1 VQSADSL
8 GIEADKPPR
17 PSLRELAG
25 LFRYV
30 VPWRGRFVAAMA
42 ASFLSMSFGL
52 LFPYL
57 VGNLLDAAIPSIKQP
72 RLPPWMRDVDRVA
85 LFLAGSLAV
94 QAVLAFFSSYS
105 FNKVGESAVV
115 ALRRDLYGRLIALP
129 MRFFGE
135 HRVGE
140 LSSRLS
146 NDLAQIQDTLTFTCA
161 QAIRQTMLLCGGIAL
176 IAMTSLRLS
185 LVMISSFPVLMLLGW
200 MFGRRIRKLSRT
212 AQDRL
217 AETATV
223 VEETLQGIANVK
235 AFGNEQY
242 EARRYAAGLDSFLTI
257 VLKSA
262 RLRAGLIS
270 FIIVGI
276 FGSIVLVMWY
286 GARLLQAGE
295 LTHGELTRFVLSTI
309 FVGGSVSSFAEI
321 FSQIQKTLG
330 ATQRVRELLEEP
342 REVLG
347 RDSTPC
353 RPSEEDTVANDKP
366 DGAILGPHGVR
377 SLPRLLGAVAFDRIS
392 FRYPSRPDLPVL
404 RDLSLEAK
412 PGERIALIG
421 PSGAGKSTI
430 VALLLR
436 FYEPDSGRILL
447 DGKPADSFDLETV
460 RGNMALVPQEV
471 LLFGG
476 SIRENIA
483 YGRPGASDDEV
494 RDAAAR
500 AHCVEFIDRFPEG
513 FATLVGER
521 GVKLSG
527 GQRQRIAIARAL
539 LRDPAILILDE
550 ATSSLDSESEQLI
563 QRALATLL
571 ENRTAFI
578 IAHRLSTIRQCDRI
592 YVIENGTVTE
602 SGAHDELIARD
613 NGTYRRLS
621 KLQFTQ

>member
-1 VQSADSL
+1 MSATT
-8 GIEADKPPR
+8 EAKP
-17 PSLRELAG
+17 SYRELAG

-30 VPWRGRFVAAMA
+30 RPWRRRFFLAML
-42 ASFLSMSFGL
+42 ASFVSMGFGL

-57 VGNLLDAAIPSIKQP
+57 VGNLLDAAIPSVKVP
-72 RLPPWMRDVDRVA
+72 ALPSWMRDVNSVA
-85 LFLAGSLAV
+85 LFLAGSLTI
-94 QAVLAFFSSYS
+94 QAALTFFSSFS

-115 ALRRDLYGRLIALP
+115 ALRRDLYSRLISLP

-146 NDLAQIQDTLTFTCA
+146 NDLAQIQDTLTFTFA
-161 QAIRQTMLLCGGIAL
+161 QAIRQTMLLVGGIGL
-176 IAMTSLRLS
+176 IAATSLRLS
-185 LVMISSFPVLMLLGW
+185 LVMISSFPVLMLLGVL
-200 MFGRRIRKLSRT
+200 FGRRIRKLSRT

-217 AETATV
+217 AETATI

-235 AFGNEQY
+235 AFGNERH
-242 EARRYAAGLDSFLTI
+242 ETERYAAGLDGFLKI

-262 RLRAGLIS
+262 KLRAGLIS

-286 GARLLQAGE
+286 GARLMQAGV

-321 FSQIQKTLG
+321 FTQIQKTLG
-330 ATQRVRELLEEP
+330 ATQRVRELLAEEP
-342 REVLG
+342 EEGFQISDFRFQISENP
-347 RDSTPC
+347 RATDSQNLK
-353 RPSEEDTVANDKP
+353 SEFKNLKF
-366 DGAILGPHGVR
+366 L
-377 SLPRLLGAVAFDRIS
+377 SGAVVFDRVS

-404 RDLSLEAK
+404 RELSLAAK
-412 PGERIALIG
+412 TGERIALVG

-430 VALLLR
+430 VSLLLR
-436 FYEPDSGRILL
+436 FYEPDAGRILFNGRPAADL
-447 DGKPADSFDLETV
+447 DLHSV
-460 RGNMALVPQEV
+460 RGNMAIVPQEV

-483 YGRPGASDDEV
+483 YGRPGAGDDEI
-494 RDAAAR
+494 RDAAVR
-500 AHCVEFIDRFPEG
+500 ANCVEFIDRFPER
-513 FATLVGER
+513 FETLVGER

-563 QRALATLL
+563 QSALTALL

-578 IAHRLSTIRQCDRI
+578 VAHRLSTIRQCDRI
-592 YVIENGTVTE
+592 YVIEGGTVTE
-602 SGAHDELIARD
+602 SGTHEELIVREG
-613 NGTYRRLS
+613 GTYRRLAQ
-621 KLQFTQ
+621 LQFTH

>member
-1 VQSADSL
+1 MPADP
-8 GIEADKPPR
+8 KP
-17 PSLRELAG
+17 SYRELAG

-30 VPWRGRFVAAMA
+30 RPWRGRFIAAMF
-42 ASFLSMSFGL
+42 ASFVSMGFGL
-52 LFPYL
+52 MFPYL
-57 VGNLLDAAIPSIKQP
+57 VGNLLDAAVPSVKVP
-72 RLPPWMRDVDRVA
+72 RLPPWMRDVNQVA
-85 LFLAGSLAV
+85 LFLAGSLAA
-94 QAVLAFFSSYS
+94 QAALTFFSSFS
-105 FNKVGESAVV
+105 FVKVGESAVV
-115 ALRRDLYGRLIALP
+115 ALRRDLYSRLISLP

-161 QAIRQTMLLCGGIAL
+161 QAIRQTMLLVGGIGL
-176 IAMTSLRLS
+176 IAATSLRLS
-185 LVMISSFPVLMLLGW
+185 LVMISSFPVLMLLGVL
-200 MFGRRIRKLSRT
+200 FGRRIRKLSRT

-217 AETATV
+217 AETSTI

-235 AFGNEQY
+235 AFGNESHETQ
-242 EARRYAAGLDSFLTI
+242 RYAAGLDGFLRI

-270 FIIVGI
+270 FVIIGI

-286 GARLLQAGE
+286 GARLMQAGQ

-321 FSQIQKTLG
+321 FTQLQKTLG
-330 ATQRVRELLEEP
+330 ATQRVRELLEEIP
-342 REVLG
+342 EPGL
-347 RDSTPC
+347 
-353 RPSEEDTVANDKP
+353 
-366 DGAILGPHGVR
+366 AITNPPE
-377 SLPRLLGAVAFDRIS
+377 SPAPPRLSGAVTFDAVS

-404 RDLSLEAK
+404 RELSLEAR
-412 PGERIALIG
+412 PGERIALVG

-430 VALLLR
+430 VSLLLR
-436 FYEPDSGRILL
+436 FYEPDAGRILL
-447 DGKPADSFDLETV
+447 DGQPAGDLDLRTV
-460 RGNMALVPQEV
+460 RGNMAIVPQEV

-476 SIRENIA
+476 SIRDNIA
-483 YGRPGASDDEV
+483 YGRPAATDEEI
-494 RDAAAR
+494 RHAAAR

-563 QRALATLL
+563 QSALATLL

-578 IAHRLSTIRQCDRI
+578 VAHRLSTIRQCDRI
-592 YVIENGTVTE
+592 YVIEAGAVIE
-602 SGAHDELIARD
+602 SGPHEELIAREG
-613 NGTYRRLS
+613 GTYRRLAE
-621 KLQFTQ
+621 LQFTN

>member
-1 VQSADSL
+1 MPATT
-8 GIEADKPPR
+8 EPKP
-17 PSLRELAG
+17 SYRELAG

-30 VPWRGRFVAAMA
+30 RPWRRRFILAML
-42 ASFLSMSFGL
+42 ASFISMGFGL

-57 VGNLLDAAIPSIKQP
+57 VGNLLDAAVPSVKVP
-72 RLPPWMRDVDRVA
+72 ALPPWMRDVNHVA
-85 LFLAGSLAV
+85 LFLAGSLTV
-94 QAVLAFFSSYS
+94 QAALTFFSSYS

-115 ALRRDLYGRLIALP
+115 ALRRDLYSRLISLP

-140 LSSRLS
+140 LSCRLS
-146 NDLAQIQDTLTFTCA
+146 NDLSQIHDTLTFTFA
-161 QAIRQTMLLCGGIAL
+161 QAIRQTMLLVGGIGL
-176 IAMTSLRLS
+176 IAATSLRLS
-185 LVMISSFPVLMLLGW
+185 LVMISSFPVLMLLGVL
-200 MFGRRIRKLSRT
+200 FGRRIRKLSRT

-235 AFGNEQY
+235 AFGNENY
-242 EARRYAAGLDSFLTI
+242 ETKRYATGLDGFLKI
-257 VLKSA
+257 ALKSA
-262 RLRAGLIS
+262 KLRAGLIS

-286 GARLLQAGE
+286 GARLMQAGV

-321 FSQIQKTLG
+321 FTQIQKTLG
-330 ATQRVRELLEEP
+330 ATQRVRELLVEEP
-342 REVLG
+342 ETLA
-347 RDSTPC
+347 DAKS
-353 RPSEEDTVANDKP
+353 SA
-366 DGAILGPHGVR
+366 
-377 SLPRLLGAVAFDRIS
+377 RLAGAVKFDHVS

-404 RDLSLEAK
+404 RALSLEAK
-412 PGERIALIG
+412 PGERIALVG

-430 VALLLR
+430 VSLLLR
-436 FYEPDSGRILL
+436 FYEPETGGLLFDGR
-447 DGKPADSFDLETV
+447 PAADFDLRAV
-460 RGNMALVPQEV
+460 RGNMAIVPQEV

-476 SIRENIA
+476 SIRENIG
-483 YGRPGASDDEV
+483 YGRPGATEDEI
-494 RDAAAR
+494 RNAAAR

-513 FATLVGER
+513 FETLVGER

-563 QRALATLL
+563 QSALTALL

-578 IAHRLSTIRQCDRI
+578 VAHRLSTIRQCDRI
-592 YVIENGTVTE
+592 YVIEGGSVTE
-602 SGAHDELIARD
+602 SGTHEELIAREG
-613 NGTYRRLS
+613 GTYRRLAE
-621 KLQFTQ
+621 LQFTS

>member
-1 VQSADSL
+1 MPPDP
-8 GIEADKPPR
+8 KPSSR
-17 PSLRELAG
+17 PSYRELAG
-25 LFRYV
+25 LLRYV
-30 VPWRGRFVAAMA
+30 RPWRRRFIMAMV
-42 ASFLSMSFGL
+42 ASFISMGFGL

-57 VGNLLDAAIPSIKQP
+57 VGNLLDAAVPSVKVP
-72 RLPPWMRDVDRVA
+72 DLPPWMRDVNRVA

-94 QAVLAFFSSYS
+94 QAALTFFSSYS

-115 ALRRDLYGRLIALP
+115 ALRRDLYSRLISLP

-146 NDLAQIQDTLTFTCA
+146 NDLAQIQDTLTFTFA
-161 QAIRQTMLLCGGIAL
+161 QAIRQTMLLVGGIGL
-176 IAMTSLRLS
+176 IAATSLRLS
-185 LVMISSFPVLMLLGW
+185 LVMISSFPVLMLLGVL
-200 MFGRRIRKLSRT
+200 FGRRIRKLSRT

-217 AETATV
+217 AETATI

-235 AFGNEQY
+235 AFGNEQH
-242 EARRYAAGLDSFLTI
+242 ETKRYAAGLDGFLTI

-286 GARLLQAGE
+286 GARLMQAGV

-321 FSQIQKTLG
+321 FTQIQKTLG
-330 ATQRVRELLEEP
+330 ATQRVRELLNETPEEGLQISDF
-342 REVLG
+342 RFQISESANAAA
-347 RDSTPC
+347 STNPK
-353 RPSEEDTVANDKP
+353 SEIRNPKSF
-366 DGAILGPHGVR
+366 L
-377 SLPRLLGAVAFDRIS
+377 RLSGSVTFDHVS

-404 RDLSLEAK
+404 RELSLEAR
-412 PGERIALIG
+412 PGERIALVG
-421 PSGAGKSTI
+421 PSGAGKST
-430 VALLLR
+430 VVSLLLR
-436 FYEPDSGRILL
+436 FYEPDTGRILF
-447 DGKPADSFDLETV
+447 DGRPAADFELHTV
-460 RGNMALVPQEV
+460 RGNMAIVPQEV

-483 YGRPGASDDEV
+483 YGRPGASDDEI
-494 RDAAAR
+494 RSAAAR

-513 FATLVGER
+513 FDTLAGER

-539 LRDPAILILDE
+539 LRDPAILVLDE
-550 ATSSLDSESEQLI
+550 ATSSLDSESEQFI
-563 QRALATLL
+563 QSALTALL

-578 IAHRLSTIRQCDRI
+578 VAHRLSTIRQCDRI
-592 YVIENGTVTE
+592 YVIEGGTVTE
-602 SGAHDELIARD
+602 SGPHEELIVRKG
-613 NGTYRRLS
+613 GTYRRLAE
-621 KLQFTQ
+621 LQFTS

>member
-1 VQSADSL
+1 MPADPKP
-8 GIEADKPPR
+8 DKP
-17 PSLRELAG
+17 SYRELAD

-30 VPWRGRFVAAMA
+30 RPWRRRFILAML
-42 ASFLSMSFGL
+42 ASFISMGFGL
-52 LFPYL
+52 TFPYL
-57 VGNLLDAAIPSIKQP
+57 VGNLLDAAVPSVKVPQL
-72 RLPPWMRDVDRVA
+72 RPWMNDVNRVA

-94 QAVLAFFSSYS
+94 QAVFTFFSSYS

-115 ALRRDLYGRLIALP
+115 ALRRDLYSRLISLP

-146 NDLAQIQDTLTFTCA
+146 NDLAQIQDTLTFTVA
-161 QAIRQTMLLCGGIAL
+161 QAIRQTMLLVGGIGL
-176 IAMTSLRLS
+176 IAATSLRLS
-185 LVMISSFPVLMLLGW
+185 LVMISSFPVLMLLGVL
-200 MFGRRIRKLSRT
+200 FGRRIRQLSRT

-217 AETATV
+217 AETATI

-235 AFGNEQY
+235 AFGNERH
-242 EARRYAAGLDSFLTI
+242 ESERYAAGLDGFLKI

-262 RLRAGLIS
+262 KLRAGLIS

-286 GARLLQAGE
+286 GARLMQAGE

-321 FSQIQKTLG
+321 FTQIQKSLG
-330 ATQRVRELLEEP
+330 ATQRVRELLAEIPEP
-342 REVLG
+342 GLAPASPEPALNSQLSPR
-347 RDSTPC
+347 
-353 RPSEEDTVANDKP
+353 RPSADLSRTRVSTFNSP
-366 DGAILGPHGVR
+366 
-377 SLPRLLGAVAFDRIS
+377 PRLSGAVTFETVS
-392 FRYPSRPDLPVL
+392 FRYPTRPDLPVL
-404 RDLSLEAK
+404 RELSLEAK
-412 PGERIALIG
+412 PGERIALVG

-430 VALLLR
+430 VSLLLR
-436 FYEPDSGRILL
+436 FYEPETGRLL
-447 DGKPADSFDLETV
+447 FDGRPAADFDLRTV
-460 RGNMALVPQEV
+460 RGNMAIVPQEV

-476 SIRENIA
+476 SIRENVA
-483 YGRPGASDDEV
+483 YGRPGATDDEI
-494 RDAAAR
+494 RSAAAR

-578 IAHRLSTIRQCDRI
+578 VAHRLSTIRQCDRI
-592 YVIENGTVTE
+592 YVIEGGTVTE
-602 SGAHDELIARD
+602 SGTHEELIAREG
-613 NGTYRRLS
+613 GTYRRLAE
-621 KLQFTQ
+621 LQFTS

>member
-1 VQSADSL
+1 MRLLWSVIHLPFTMSAPTDP
-8 GIEADKPPR
+8 KP
-17 PSLRELAG
+17 SYRELAG

-30 VPWRGRFVAAMA
+30 LPWRGRFIAAMA
-42 ASFLSMSFGL
+42 ASFVSMGFGL
-52 LFPYL
+52 MFPYL
-57 VGNLLDAAIPSIKQP
+57 VGNLLDAAVPSVKVPQ
-72 RLPPWMRDVDRVA
+72 LPPWMRDVNQVA

-94 QAVLAFFSSYS
+94 QAAFTFFSSYS

-115 ALRRDLYGRLIALP
+115 ALRRDLYARLISLP

-161 QAIRQTMLLCGGIAL
+161 QAIRQTMMLLGGLGL
-176 IAMTSLRLS
+176 IAVTSLRLS
-185 LVMISSFPVLMLLGW
+185 LVMISSFPVLMLLGVL
-200 MFGRRIRKLSRT
+200 FGRRIRKLSRT

-217 AETATV
+217 AETSTI

-235 AFGNEQY
+235 AFGNESH
-242 EARRYAAGLDSFLTI
+242 ETARYAAGLDGFLKI

-286 GARLLQAGE
+286 GARLMQAGV

-321 FSQIQKTLG
+321 FTQIQKTLG
-330 ATQRVRELLEEP
+330 ATQRVRELLDEIPEP
-342 REVLG
+342 GLAM
-347 RDSTPC
+347 S
-353 RPSEEDTVANDKP
+353 KP
-366 DGAILGPHGVR
+366 PDA
-377 SLPRLLGAVAFDRIS
+377 SSRLSGAVAFERVS

-404 RDLSLEAK
+404 RELSLEAK
-412 PGERIALIG
+412 PGERIALVG

-430 VALLLR
+430 VSLLLR
-436 FYEPDSGRILL
+436 FYEPDTGRILF
-447 DGKPADSFDLETV
+447 DGRPAAEFDLRTV
-460 RGNMALVPQEV
+460 RGNMAIVPQEV

-483 YGRPGASDDEV
+483 YGRPGASDDEI
-494 RDAAAR
+494 RHAAAR

-539 LRDPAILILDE
+539 LRDPAVLILDE

-563 QRALATLL
+563 QSALAALL

-578 IAHRLSTIRQCDRI
+578 VAHRLSTIRQCDRI
-592 YVIENGTVTE
+592 HVIEAGTVIE
-602 SGAHDELIARD
+602 SGTHEELIAREG
-613 NGTYRRLS
+613 GTYRRLAE
-621 KLQFTQ
+621 LQFTR

>member
-1 VQSADSL
+1 MSDDAS
-8 GIEADKPPR
+8 PPR

-30 VPWRGRFVAAMA
+30 VPWRGRFIAAMV
-42 ASFLSMSFGL
+42 ASFFSMGFGL
-52 LFPYL
+52 LFPVL
-57 VGNLLDAAIPSIKQP
+57 VGSLVDAALPSIKQP
-72 RLPPWMRDVDRVA
+72 LLPEWMRDVDRVA

-94 QAVLAFFSSYS
+94 QAVLSFFSSYS
-105 FNKVGESAVV
+105 FSKVGESAVV

-161 QAIRQTMLLCGGIAL
+161 QAIRQTMLLFGGVAL
-176 IAMTSLRLS
+176 IAMTSLQLS
-185 LVMISSFPVLMLLGW
+185 LVMISSFPVLMLLGVL
-200 MFGRRIRKLSRT
+200 FGRRIRKLSRT

-242 EARRYAAGLDSFLTI
+242 ETRRYAAGLDSFLTI

-286 GARLLQAGE
+286 GARLLQAGS

-330 ATQRVRELLEEP
+330 ATQRVRELLEEQP
-342 REVLG
+342 EALANAERG
-347 RDSTPC
+347 AA
-353 RPSEEDTVANDKP
+353 RPKGTD
-366 DGAILGPHGVR
+366 PH
-377 SLPRLLGAVAFDRIS
+377 LPRTPPPRRDAETVLCGAVAFDRVS

-404 RDLSLEAK
+404 RELSLEARS
-412 PGERIALIG
+412 GERIALIG

-483 YGRPGASDDEV
+483 YGRPGASDDEI

-563 QRALATLL
+563 QRALTALL

-602 SGAHDELIARD
+602 SGAHDELIARSE
-613 NGTYRRLS
+613 GTYRRLS

>member
-1 VQSADSL
+1 MPD
-8 GIEADKPPR
+8 DPKPIPA
-17 PSLRELAG
+17 SYRELVG

-30 VPWRGRFVAAMA
+30 LPWRGRFVGAML
-42 ASFLSMSFGL
+42 ASFISMGFGL
-52 LFPYL
+52 MFPYL
-57 VGNLLDAAIPSIKQP
+57 VGNLLDAAVPSVKVP
-72 RLPPWMRDVDRVA
+72 HLPPWMRDVNQVA
-85 LFLAGSLAV
+85 LFLAGSLAA
-94 QAVLAFFSSYS
+94 QAALTFFSSFS
-105 FNKVGESAVV
+105 FVKVGESAVV
-115 ALRRDLYGRLIALP
+115 ALRRDLYSRLISLP

-161 QAIRQTMLLCGGIAL
+161 QAIRQTMLLVGGIAL
-176 IAMTSLRLS
+176 IAATSLRLS
-185 LVMISSFPVLMLLGW
+185 LVMISSFPVLMLLGVL
-200 MFGRRIRKLSRT
+200 FGRRIRKLSRT

-217 AETATV
+217 AETSTI

-235 AFGNEQY
+235 AFGNERHETQ
-242 EARRYAAGLDSFLTI
+242 RYAAGLDGFLRI

-270 FIIVGI
+270 FVIVGI

-286 GARLLQAGE
+286 GARLMQAGV

-309 FVGGSVSSFAEI
+309 FVGGSISSFAEI
-321 FSQIQKTLG
+321 FTQIQKTIG
-330 ATQRVRELLEEP
+330 ATQRVRELLDEIPESGLAP
-342 REVLG
+342 NPPAPLL
-347 RDSTPC
+347 
-353 RPSEEDTVANDKP
+353 DT
-366 DGAILGPHGVR
+366 
-377 SLPRLLGAVAFDRIS
+377 PRLNGAVTFDHVS
-392 FRYPSRPDLPVL
+392 FHYPSRPDLPVL
-404 RDLSLEAK
+404 RELSLEAR
-412 PGERIALIG
+412 PGERIALVG

-430 VALLLR
+430 VSLLLR

-447 DGKPADSFDLETV
+447 DGKPAAELDLRTV
-460 RGNMALVPQEV
+460 RGNMAIVPQEV

-476 SIRENIA
+476 SIRDNIA
-483 YGRPGASDDEV
+483 YGRPGATDDEI
-494 RDAAAR
+494 RHAAAR
-500 AHCVEFIDRFPEG
+500 AHCEEFIDGFPEG

-563 QRALATLL
+563 QSALTALL

-578 IAHRLSTIRQCDRI
+578 VAHRLSTIRQCNRI
-592 YVIENGTVTE
+592 YVIEGGSVIE
-602 SGAHDELIARD
+602 SGPHEELIAREG
-613 NGTYRRLS
+613 GTYRRLAE
-621 KLQFTQ
+621 LQFTN

>member
-1 VQSADSL
+1 VQSADSSNV
-8 GIEADKPPR
+8 EANKPR
-17 PSLRELAG
+17 PSLRELTG
-25 LFRYV
+25 LFRYI
-30 VPWRGRFVAAMA
+30 VPWRGRFIAAMA
-42 ASFLSMSFGL
+42 ASFLSMGFGL
-52 LFPYL
+52 LFPFL
-57 VGNLLDAAIPSIKQP
+57 IGNLVDAAIPSIKQP

-85 LFLAGSLAV
+85 LFLVGSLAV
-94 QAVLAFFSSYS
+94 QAGLSFFSSYS
-105 FNKVGESAVV
+105 FSKVGESAVV

-161 QAIRQTMLLCGGIAL
+161 QFIRQTMLLCGGVAL

-242 EARRYAAGLDSFLTI
+242 ETQRYATGLDNFLTV
-257 VLKSA
+257 VLKTA

-286 GARLLQAGE
+286 GARLLQAGA

-330 ATQRVRELLEEP
+330 ATQRVRELLEETP
-342 REVLG
+342 EAFAKAESRKQKAETVLF
-347 RDSTPC
+347 
-353 RPSEEDTVANDKP
+353 
-366 DGAILGPHGVR
+366 
-377 SLPRLLGAVAFDRIS
+377 GAVAFERVS

-404 RDLSLEAK
+404 REISLEAK

-436 FYEPDSGRILL
+436 FYEPESGRILL
-447 DGKPADSFDLETV
+447 GGKPADSFDLHTV

-483 YGRPGASDDEV
+483 YGRPGASDEEI

-500 AHCVEFIDRFPEG
+500 AHCLEFIDRFPEG

-578 IAHRLSTIRQCDRI
+578 IAHRLSTVRQCDRI

-602 SGAHDELIARD
+602 SGAHDELIARSD
-613 NGTYRRLS
+613 GTYRRLS
-621 KLQFTQ
+621 KLQFTH

>member
-1 VQSADSL
+1 MPD
-8 GIEADKPPR
+8 DPKPIPA
-17 PSLRELAG
+17 SYRELAG

-30 VPWRGRFVAAMA
+30 LPWRGRFVAAML
-42 ASFLSMSFGL
+42 ASFISMGFGL
-52 LFPYL
+52 MFPYL
-57 VGNLLDAAIPSIKQP
+57 VGNLLDAAVPSVKVP
-72 RLPPWMRDVDRVA
+72 HLPPWMRDVNQVA
-85 LFLAGSLAV
+85 LFLAGSLAA
-94 QAVLAFFSSYS
+94 QAALTFFSSFS
-105 FNKVGESAVV
+105 FVKVGESAVV
-115 ALRRDLYGRLIALP
+115 ALRRDLYSRLISLP

-161 QAIRQTMLLCGGIAL
+161 QAIRQTMLLFGGIGL
-176 IAMTSLRLS
+176 IAATSLRLS
-185 LVMISSFPVLMLLGW
+185 LVMISSFPMLMLLGVL
-200 MFGRRIRKLSRT
+200 FGRRIRKLSRT

-217 AETATV
+217 AETSTI

-235 AFGNEQY
+235 AFGNERH
-242 EARRYAAGLDSFLTI
+242 ETERYAAGLDGFLRI

-270 FIIVGI
+270 FIIIGI

-286 GARLLQAGE
+286 GARLMQAGE

-321 FSQIQKTLG
+321 FTQIQKTLG
-330 ATQRVRELLEEP
+330 ATQRVRELLAETPEP
-342 REVLG
+342 ETR
-347 RDSTPC
+347 
-353 RPSEEDTVANDKP
+353 NQKP
-366 DGAILGPHGVR
+366 AT
-377 SLPRLLGAVAFDRIS
+377 RLTGAVTFERVS

-404 RDLSLEAK
+404 HELSLEAR
-412 PGERIALIG
+412 PGERIALVG

-430 VALLLR
+430 VSLLLR

-447 DGKPADSFDLETV
+447 DGQPAGDLDLRTV
-460 RGNMALVPQEV
+460 RGNMAIVPQEV

-476 SIRENIA
+476 SIRDNIA
-483 YGRPGASDDEV
+483 YGRPGATDDEI
-494 RDAAAR
+494 RHAAAR

-563 QRALATLL
+563 QSALAALL

-578 IAHRLSTIRQCDRI
+578 VAHRLSTIRQCDRI
-592 YVIENGTVTE
+592 YVIEAGAVIE
-602 SGAHDELIARD
+602 SGPHEELIAREG
-613 NGTYRRLS
+613 GTYRRLAE
-621 KLQFTQ
+621 LQFTN

>member
-1 VQSADSL
+1 MPN
-8 GIEADKPPR
+8 ETKP
-17 PSLRELAG
+17 SYRELAG
-25 LFRYV
+25 LFSYV
-30 VPWRGRFVAAMA
+30 RPWRRRFILAML
-42 ASFLSMSFGL
+42 ASFVSMGFGL
-52 LFPYL
+52 MFPYL
-57 VGNLLDAAIPSIKQP
+57 VGNLLDAAVPSVKVP
-72 RLPPWMRDVDRVA
+72 NLPPWMRDVNRVA
-85 LFLAGSLAV
+85 LFLAGSLAI
-94 QAVLAFFSSYS
+94 QAAFTFFSSYS

-115 ALRRDLYGRLIALP
+115 ALRRDLYSRLISLP

-140 LSSRLS
+140 LASRLS

-161 QAIRQTMLLCGGIAL
+161 QAIRQTMLLVGGIGL
-176 IAMTSLRLS
+176 IAATSLRLS
-185 LVMISSFPVLMLLGW
+185 LVMISSFPVLMLLGVL
-200 MFGRRIRKLSRT
+200 FGRRIRKLSRT

-217 AETATV
+217 ADTATI

-235 AFGNEQY
+235 AFGNEMH
-242 EARRYAAGLDSFLTI
+242 ETRRYAAGLDGFLGI

-262 RLRAGLIS
+262 FLRAGLIS

-286 GARLLQAGE
+286 GARLMQAGV

-321 FSQIQKTLG
+321 FAQIQKTLG
-330 ATQRVRELLEEP
+330 ATQRVRELLQEEP
-342 REVLG
+342 EKALQMPES
-347 RDSTPC
+347 STQ
-353 RPSEEDTVANDKP
+353 KP
-366 DGAILGPHGVR
+366 IRLSGAATFENV
-377 SLPRLLGAVAFDRIS
+377 S

-404 RDLSLEAK
+404 RGLSLEAR
-412 PGERIALIG
+412 PGERIALVG

-430 VALLLR
+430 VSLLLR
-436 FYEPDSGRILL
+436 FYEPESGRILF
-447 DGKPADSFDLETV
+447 DGHPAADFDLHSV
-460 RGNMALVPQEV
+460 RGNMAIVPQEV

-483 YGRPGASDDEV
+483 YGRPAASDEEI
-494 RDAAAR
+494 RSAATR

-513 FATLVGER
+513 FSTLVGER

-563 QRALATLL
+563 QSALTVLL

-592 YVIENGTVTE
+592 YVIEGGTVTE
-602 SGAHDELIARD
+602 DGTHEELIAREG
-613 NGTYRRLS
+613 GTYRRLAE
-621 KLQFTQ
+621 LQFTN

>member
-1 VQSADSL
+1 MPANTES
-8 GIEADKPPR
+8 KP
-17 PSLRELAG
+17 SYRELTG

-30 VPWRGRFVAAMA
+30 RPWRRRFILAML
-42 ASFLSMSFGL
+42 ASFISMGFGL
-52 LFPYL
+52 MFPYL
-57 VGNLLDAAIPSIKQP
+57 VGNLLDAAVPSVKVP
-72 RLPPWMRDVDRVA
+72 TLPPWMRDVNQVA
-85 LFLAGSLAV
+85 LFLAGSLVV
-94 QAVLAFFSSYS
+94 QAAFTFFSSYS

-115 ALRRDLYGRLIALP
+115 ALRRDLYSRLISLP

-146 NDLAQIQDTLTFTCA
+146 NDLAQIQDTLTFTFA
-161 QAIRQTMLLCGGIAL
+161 QAIRQTMLLVGGIGL
-176 IAMTSLRLS
+176 IAATSLRLS
-185 LVMISSFPVLMLLGW
+185 LVMISSFPLLILLGVL
-200 MFGRRIRKLSRT
+200 FGRRIRKLSRS

-217 AETATV
+217 AETATI

-235 AFGNEQY
+235 AFGNEQH
-242 EARRYAAGLDSFLTI
+242 ETTRYAAGLDGFLKI

-262 RLRAGLIS
+262 KLRAGLIS

-286 GARLLQAGE
+286 GARLMQAGV

-321 FSQIQKTLG
+321 FTQIQKTLG
-330 ATQRVRELLEEP
+330 ATQRVRELLAEEP
-342 REVLG
+342 EQLSTANPAERLG
-347 RDSTPC
+347 
-353 RPSEEDTVANDKP
+353 
-366 DGAILGPHGVR
+366 
-377 SLPRLLGAVAFDRIS
+377 GAVTFDHVS

-404 RDLSLEAK
+404 RELSLEAK
-412 PGERIALIG
+412 PGERIALVG

-430 VALLLR
+430 VSLLLR
-436 FYEPDSGRILL
+436 FYEPESGRILF
-447 DGKPADSFDLETV
+447 DGRSAADFELHSI
-460 RGNMALVPQEV
+460 RGNMAIVPQEV

-483 YGRPGASDDEV
+483 YGRPGAGDDEI
-494 RDAAAR
+494 RNAAAR

-513 FATLVGER
+513 FETLVGER

-550 ATSSLDSESEQLI
+550 ATSSLDSESEQFI
-563 QRALATLL
+563 QSALTALL

-578 IAHRLSTIRQCDRI
+578 VAHRLSTIRQCDRI
-592 YVIENGTVTE
+592 YVIEGGSVTE
-602 SGAHDELIARD
+602 SGTHEELIVREG
-613 NGTYRRLS
+613 GTYRRLAE
-621 KLQFTQ
+621 LQFTS